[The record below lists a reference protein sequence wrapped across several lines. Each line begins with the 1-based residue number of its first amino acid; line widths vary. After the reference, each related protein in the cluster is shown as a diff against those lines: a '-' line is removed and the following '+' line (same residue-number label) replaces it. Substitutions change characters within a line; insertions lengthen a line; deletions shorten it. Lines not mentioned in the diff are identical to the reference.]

1 MKRRLGKRI
10 ADMDA
15 FGAPIKLNFRGDQ
28 NFKTKRGGIIT
39 CLIFTCTFWLVWIQ
53 LTQFYT
59 LEDPNYSAY
68 ETSWL
73 ADKPVNLQ

>member
-53 LTQFYT
+53 LT
-59 LEDPNYSAY
+59 
-68 ETSWL
+68 
-73 ADKPVNLQ
+73 